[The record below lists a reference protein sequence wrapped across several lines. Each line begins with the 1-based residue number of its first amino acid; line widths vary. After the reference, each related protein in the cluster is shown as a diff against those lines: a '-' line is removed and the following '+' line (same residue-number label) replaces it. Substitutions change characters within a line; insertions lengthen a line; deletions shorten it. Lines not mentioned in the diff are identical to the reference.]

1 MSNPL
6 SKILFSTRLMAILFV
21 VFAIAMATGTFVE
34 DAYNIETARI
44 YIYNTK
50 WFEAIMVFF
59 VINFM
64 GNIVRYRLHKK
75 EKWSVLLLHLSF
87 IFIIVGA
94 GVTRYIGDEGVLPL
108 REGETADFYL
118 SEKTYLSVFV
128 DGKIDGEDRRKPLQD
143 DFLFS
148 EYANNDFQWNYD
160 FNGQPFSIEYV
171 DFIHGAEEGFVA
183 TEDGEEYLKIVEA
196 GDGTR
201 HEHYLKNGEDAN
213 IHNIIFSLN
222 KPSNG
227 AINIRTTADG
237 NFTIE
242 SPFDGTFMRM
252 ADRLQ
257 GTLTKDTIQPLM
269 LRSLY
274 QAAGMSF
281 VIPEPLTR
289 GTYDIVAMPKEK
301 VGKES
306 QDMLAVRVSTKG
318 ASKIVKL
325 LGGKGMIND
334 MKTISLG
341 GLDFHIS
348 FGAIRKQLP
357 FSIKLDD
364 FIADKYPG
372 TEKSYSSFMSKVTVE
387 DDKPFAYD
395 IYMNHILDYKGYRL
409 FQSSFMPDEKGTI
422 LSINHDAW
430 GTGITYVGYFLLY
443 AGLMAIMFI
452 GKTRFKDLGDK
463 LKKVMKKRKAL
474 GLVALLFMAMPA
486 AFAQDAH
493 NHEHTEEA
501 GHEFRM
507 PTQKE
512 VMNNI
517 HATTVGKEHAA
528 KFGALVIQDG
538 GRMKPLNT
546 FASELLRKL
555 SKKNSY
561 EDLDANQVLL
571 SMIQNPTPW
580 YHVPFIAIKKH
591 NDSLHHVLGVA
602 EGAEYVKAI
611 DFFDARGNY
620 KLDPFLD
627 AAYRTNTPTQFEKEY
642 KDIDLKLALL
652 NRALSG
658 EMFKIYPIP
667 NDENNKWISRTDFMG
682 NNQVITDT
690 LYANFIQ
697 NSLPYYTSQL
707 RYAKMN
713 GDYAEADKMLEAF
726 KTNQHNYGSEIM
738 PSDDKI
744 KAELTYN
751 KYNVFRKLFLFYML
765 VGTVLFTLLITQIFK
780 DNKFIRGAVSFF
792 KITTVILFLI
802 HTLGLVAR
810 WYISGHA
817 PWSNAYESMIY
828 VGWSTMA
835 MGLLFYKKS
844 DLTVAA
850 TVFVTCIILM
860 IAQGNWTD
868 PEIGNL
874 QPVLNSYWLMVHVAV
889 IVASYG
895 PFTLNFILGLVTLLL
910 YIITT
915 KKAKP
920 KIELA
925 IQELTIINELAMTV
939 GLAMLTIGN
948 FLGGQWANESWG
960 RYWGWDPKET
970 WALISIMVYA
980 FVVHM
985 RLVPGL
991 RGRFAFNAGAIYAYA
1006 SIMMTYFGVNFYLT
1020 GLHSYAS
1027 GDKIVTPVFVWITLV
1042 CVTIF
1047 VILSYWRY
1055 RVHFKK

>member
-6 SKILFSTRLMAILFV
+6 SKVLFSTRLMAVLFV
-21 VFAIAMATGTFVE
+21 VFAISMATGTFVE
-34 DAYNIETARI
+34 NSYNIETARI
-44 YIYNTK
+44 YIYNTL

-59 VINFM
+59 AINFM

-87 IFIIVGA
+87 LFIIIGA
-94 GVTRYIGDEGVLPL
+94 GITRYLGDEGVLPL

-118 SEKTYLSVFV
+118 SERTYLSVFV
-128 DGKIDGEDRRKPLQD
+128 DGKINGEDRRKPLQD

-148 EYANNDFQWNYD
+148 EYANNDFTWKYD
-160 FNGQPFSIEYV
+160 FNGQPFTVEYV
-171 DFIHGAEEGFVA
+171 DFVHGAKEGFV
-183 TEDGEEYLKIVEA
+183 TSENGEEYLKIVEA

-201 HEHYLKNGEDAN
+201 HEHFLKNGTDAN

-222 KPSNG
+222 KPSKG
-227 AINIRTTADG
+227 AINIRTTAEG
-237 NFTIE
+237 YTIE

-252 ADRLQ
+252 ADQMKGELI
-257 GTLTKDTIQPLM
+257 KDTIQPLM

-281 VIPEPLTR
+281 VIPDSLTR
-289 GTYDIVAMPKEK
+289 GNYDIVPIPDQEVTKND
-301 VGKES
+301 
-306 QDMLAVRVSTKG
+306 QDMLEVKVTTNGESRN
-318 ASKIVKL
+318 VKL
-325 LGGKGMIND
+325 MGGKGVIND
-334 MKTISLG
+334 PETINLG
-341 GLDFHIS
+341 GLDFHLS
-348 FGAIRKQLP
+348 FGSIRQNLP
-357 FSIKLDD
+357 FSVKLDD
-364 FIADKYPG
+364 FIAEKYPG
-372 TEKSYSSFMSKVTVE
+372 TEKSYSSYMSKVTVE

-422 LSINHDAW
+422 LSVNHDAL
-430 GTGITYVGYFLLY
+430 GTTITYIGYYLLY
-443 AGLMAIMFI
+443 AGLLAIMFL
-452 GKTRFKDLGDK
+452 GKTRFKDLGEK
-463 LKKVMKKRKAL
+463 LKKVMKKRKSMTM
-474 GLVALLFMAMPA
+474 LLLLMISLPSM
-486 AFAQDAH
+486 AQDAH
-493 NHEHTEEA
+493 NHVEGDDHE
-501 GHEFRM
+501 HEFRM
-507 PTQKE
+507 PTDQE

-517 HATTVGKEHAA
+517 HATTVDKEHAA
-528 KFGALVIQDG
+528 KFGALVIQDDG
-538 GRMKPLNT
+538 GRMKPVNT
-546 FASELLRKL
+546 FGSELLRKL
-555 SKKNSY
+555 SEKSKY

-571 SMIQNPTPW
+571 SMMQNPTPW
-580 YHVPFIAIKKH
+580 YHVPFIFIEIE
-591 NDSLHHVLGVA
+591 NDSLHHVLGVE
-602 EGAEYVKAI
+602 EGLQYVKAI
-611 DFFDARGNY
+611 DFFDERGNY
-620 KLDPFLD
+620 KLEPFLD
-627 AAYRTNTPTQFEKEY
+627 DAYNTNTPNQFEKEY
-642 KDIDLKLALL
+642 KKVDLKLALL

-658 EMFKIYPIP
+658 EILKIYPIP

-682 NNQVITDT
+682 NPQVIQDS
-690 LYANFIQ
+690 LYTNFVK
-697 NSLPYYTSQL
+697 NSLPYYTSIL
-707 RYAKMN
+707 RQSKLN
-713 GDYAEADKMLEAF
+713 GDYSEADKMLEAF
-726 KTNQHNYGSEIM
+726 KKNQHNYGKEVMPTDDEIQ
-738 PSDDKI
+738 
-744 KAELTYN
+744 AELTYN
-751 KYNVFRKLFLFYML
+751 KYNVFRFLFLFYML
-765 VGTVLFTLLITQIFK
+765 VGTVLFVLLITQIFK
-780 DNKFIRGAVSFF
+780 DNKWIRGFVTFF
-792 KITTVILFLI
+792 KLTTIILFLI
-802 HTLGLVAR
+802 HTAGLAAR

-828 VGWSTMA
+828 VGWATMGI
-835 MGLLFYKKS
+835 GLMFYRKS

-860 IAQGNWTD
+860 IAQGNWVD

-910 YIITT
+910 YIIGT

-991 RGRFAFNAGAIYAYA
+991 RGRFAFNVAAVYAYA
-1006 SIMMTYFGVNFYLT
+1006 SIMMTYFGVNFYLS

-1027 GDKIVTPVFVWITLV
+1027 GHQIITPTFVWITLSCITV
-1042 CVTIF
+1042 F
-1047 VILSYWRY
+1047 VVFAYWRY
-1055 RVHFKK
+1055 KVTFKK